1 MKNTPWTFNENDFH
15 IRDNDG
21 NTIALVKI
29 GVAGF
34 DLLDLIATGHLMAS
48 APTLIRPP
56 TPTEPSE
63 SSDPSPLQKLLEL
76 IAHLP
81 PGLRADWDGTNHY
94 ELVTSF
100 SDTDYWW
107 LTLSDY
113 LVKDLNSATA
123 DGKRIGLLLDLAETA
138 KAAEQHLQNIHVAL
152 AELNQR
158 NGLNNDKDAYLLALV
173 EWAQGQRPARPDP
186 QSFGQPPL
194 A

>member
-1 MKNTPWTFNENDFH
+1 MKNTPWTFDEKDFH
-15 IRDNDG
+15 IRDNTG

-48 APTLIRPP
+48 APILIKPP

-63 SSDPSPLQKLLEL
+63 SSDPHPLQKLLEL

-94 ELVTSF
+94 EMTTSF
-100 SDTDYWW
+100 SDIDYWW
-107 LTLSDY
+107 LDLSDY
-113 LVKDLNSATA
+113 LVQDFDSATEI
-123 DGKRIGLLLDLAETA
+123 GKRVGLLLDLAESA
-138 KAAEQHLQNIHVAL
+138 KAAEQHLQNIHEAL

-158 NGLNNDKDAYLLALV
+158 NGLNNDEDAYLLALV
-173 EWAQGQRPARPDP
+173 EWAQGQRPARPAP
-186 QSFGQPPL
+186 QDFGQPAL
-194 A
+194 R